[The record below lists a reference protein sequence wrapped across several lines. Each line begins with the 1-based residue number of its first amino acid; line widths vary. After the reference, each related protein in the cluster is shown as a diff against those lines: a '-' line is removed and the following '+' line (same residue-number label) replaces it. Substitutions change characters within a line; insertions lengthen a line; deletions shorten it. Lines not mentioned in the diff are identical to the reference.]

1 MTGAGQTPMGN
12 PAGASYGRGIL
23 LCVATMLVFASQDG
37 LTKHLTT
44 VIAVPQ
50 ILLVRYLFFVALAL
64 WLTRR
69 SGVVPALRS
78 KRPWLQILRS
88 LVLVTEIAI
97 FAMAVRFLP
106 LADTH
111 AVVASTP
118 LIVTVLSVPMLGE
131 TVGLRRW
138 IAVGAGFAGMLII
151 LRPGYTVFQP
161 ASSLALIA
169 AVMFA
174 VYIVLTRMVSR
185 YDGSE
190 TTVLYTA
197 LAGAAVMIVIGPFYW
212 TPPDAATWMLL
223 LAIACTGAGGHFL
236 FIKAL
241 EAAPASVLQ
250 PFNYTVLVWATV
262 IGYLFFDDLPDE
274 ATVLGALVIVASGLY
289 TFYRER
295 KRSS

>member
-1 MTGAGQTPMGN
+1 MF
-12 PAGASYGRGIL
+12 
-23 LCVATMLVFASQDG
+23 VFASQDG

-78 KRPWLQILRS
+78 KRPWLQISRS

-111 AVVASTP
+111 AVIASTP

-131 TVGLRRW
+131 TVGMRRW

-161 ASSLALIA
+161 ASSLALLA

-197 LAGAAVMIVIGPFYW
+197 LAGAAVMLVIGPFYW

-295 KRSS
+295 KQAAVE

>member
-1 MTGAGQTPMGN
+1 MNPPSSAG
-12 PAGASYGRGIL
+12 YGRGIL
-23 LCVATMLVFASQDG
+23 LCVATMLVFATQDG
-37 LTKHLTT
+37 LTKYLTT

-50 ILLVRYLFFVALAL
+50 ILLVRYLFFVALAV
-64 WLTRR
+64 WLNRR
-69 SGVVPALRS
+69 FGIIGALRS
-78 KRPWLQILRS
+78 NCPWLQIIRS

-111 AVVASTP
+111 AIVASTP
-118 LIVTVLSVPMLGE
+118 LIVTVLSIPMLGE
-131 TVGLRRW
+131 SVGMRRW
-138 IAVGAGFAGMLII
+138 AAVAVGFVGVLVI

-161 ASSLALIA
+161 SSALALLA
-169 AVMFA
+169 AAMFA

-185 YDGSE
+185 YDRAE

-197 LAGAAVMIVIGPFYW
+197 LVGALVMCVIGPFYW
-212 TPPDAATWMLL
+212 TPPSTTTWWLL
-223 LAIACTGAGGHFL
+223 VAIACTGAGGHFL

-250 PFNYTVLVWATV
+250 PFNYTVLVWATI
-262 IGYLFFDDLPDE
+262 IGFIFFGDLPDG
-274 ATVLGALVIVASGLY
+274 ATMIGAAIIVASGLY

-295 KRSS
+295 QRVA